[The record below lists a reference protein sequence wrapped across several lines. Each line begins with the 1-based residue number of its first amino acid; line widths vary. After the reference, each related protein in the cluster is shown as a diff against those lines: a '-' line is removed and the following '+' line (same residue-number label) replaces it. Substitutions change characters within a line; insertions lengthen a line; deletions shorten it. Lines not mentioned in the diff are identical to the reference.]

1 MSNTTQPLDPKSS
14 YEDLFSDRLAQVE
27 AALDCFLT
35 PDGGNGAL
43 EIETPRVLWDA
54 LRYSTLNGGKRIR
67 AILTLESCI
76 ACGGDLQT
84 AMPTACAIEMVHAQ
98 SLIHDDLPCMDDDDL
113 RRGKP
118 TLHKKYDESTA
129 VLAGDALLAM
139 AYGVVTEHT
148 PLSNTLSAE
157 RLITLLTRFSKSTS
171 MHGLV
176 NGQYVDIEFEG
187 KPFDQKVLDY
197 IHSNK
202 TGALFTFSSE
212 AGAMLSGVD
221 DETVATFSRFGQKIG
236 LAFQIVDDL
245 LDIES
250 NSDSMGKTVGKDLIQ
265 EKATYPS
272 LIGAEASREKATQ
285 LIESALSELNSATI
299 VTPERLTKLAEFIR
313 TRLH

>member
-1 MSNTTQPLDPKSS
+1 MTNTTQHADPKSS
-14 YEDLFSDRLAQVE
+14 YEGLFGDRIAQIE
-27 AALDCFLT
+27 TALDCFLT
-35 PDGGNGAL
+35 PDGGNGSL
-43 EIETPRVLWDA
+43 DIDTPRVLWDA

-76 ACGGDLQT
+76 ACGGDWQT

-139 AYGVVTEHT
+139 AYGIVTEHT
-148 PLSNTLSAE
+148 PLSETLSAE
-157 RLITLLTRFSKSTS
+157 RLLTLTTRFSKATS

-176 NGQYVDIEFEG
+176 NGQYVDIQFEG
-187 KPFDQKVLDY
+187 KPFDQTVLDY

-202 TGALFTFSSE
+202 TGALFMFSSE
-212 AGAMLSGVD
+212 AGALLSGAD
-221 DETVATFSRFGQKIG
+221 DDTVATFSRFGQKIG

-250 NSDSMGKTVGKDLIQ
+250 SSDSLGKTVGKDLIQ

-272 LIGAEASREKATQ
+272 LIGVEASREKATL
-285 LIESALSELNSATI
+285 LIESALSELNSGGI
-299 VTPERLTKLAEFIR
+299 VKPERLTKLAEFIR